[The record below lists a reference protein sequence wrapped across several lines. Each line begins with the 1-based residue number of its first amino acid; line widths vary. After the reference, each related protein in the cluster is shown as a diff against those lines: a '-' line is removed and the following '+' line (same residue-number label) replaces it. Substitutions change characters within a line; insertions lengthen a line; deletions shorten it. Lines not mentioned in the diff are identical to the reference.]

1 MLPKA
6 VVEKYGYDKRLQS
19 ISRAVGRFNPAGK
32 MTDLN
37 DYRLLGKSGL
47 RVSPLS
53 LGAMTFG
60 EDWGWGADKDESKNQ
75 FDLFAER
82 GGNFIDT
89 ANAYT
94 MGSSEKLVGEF
105 IASDRDYWVVATK
118 YSLGI
123 NSPHNPNAGGNQRK
137 NLMNSLDESLRRL
150 NTDYIDL
157 YYVHG
162 WEFRTRPQ
170 EVMRAMDDAVRMGKI
185 LYLGVSNTPAWTIAQ
200 CNVMAELQGW
210 SEFVALQMQYS
221 LVEHTSDNELLP
233 MCRAFG
239 IGTTPWSPLAF
250 GLLSGKY
257 SSKDLEVDDASNARL
272 QMMKESGVWTERNL
286 RIADEVIR
294 IAGEIDQSP
303 AQVALNWV
311 CAQPDITSPILGART
326 CAQLEDNLG
335 ALDFELEATHL
346 AALNEVSKVELVYPY
361 SALANST
368 GIDAGLSI
376 EPSIESFV
384 RR

>member
-1 MLPKA
+1 M
-6 VVEKYGYDKRLQS
+6 
-19 ISRAVGRFNPAGK
+19 PA
-32 MTDLN
+32 LN

-60 EDWGWGADKDESKNQ
+60 EDWGWGADKDESKKQ
-75 FDLFAER
+75 FDMFAEK

-118 YSLGI
+118 YSLGM
-123 NSPHNPNAGGNQRK
+123 NSPHNPNAGGNHRK
-137 NLMNSLDESLRRL
+137 NLMNSLEGSLKRL

-162 WEFRTRPQ
+162 WEFRTSPE
-170 EVMRAMDDAVRMGKI
+170 EVMRALDDAVRSGKV

-200 CNVMAELQGW
+200 CNVLAELKGW

-221 LVEHTSDNELLP
+221 LIEHTSDNELLP
-233 MCRAFG
+233 MCRALG

-257 SSKDLEVDDASNARL
+257 SSKDLNTDDKTNARL
-272 QMMKESGVWTERNL
+272 QMMKDMGIWTEKNL
-286 RIADEVIR
+286 QVADAVIR
-294 IAGEIDQSP
+294 IAGEIGQSP

-311 CAQPDITSPILGART
+311 CVQPDITSPILGART
-326 CAQLEDNLG
+326 SAQLKDNLG
-335 ALDFELEATHL
+335 ALDFELEDEHL
-346 AALNEVSKVELVYPY
+346 AALNEVSKIELVYPY
-361 SALANST
+361 SALSAGA
-368 GIDAGLSI
+368 GIDGELSI
-376 EPSIESFV
+376 EPSMPSLIN
-384 RR
+384 R